1 MCIKKNKTNKQKN
14 YTSGSVLS
22 TVSGIH
28 GESWNICPVDE
39 GATTVP
45 EGEERIEEREI
56 KVRV

>member
-1 MCIKKNKTNKQKN
+1 MYQKKNQKN

-28 GESWNICPVDE
+28 WESWNICPVDE
-39 GATTVP
+39 GATTIP
-45 EGEERIEEREI
+45 EEERIEEREI